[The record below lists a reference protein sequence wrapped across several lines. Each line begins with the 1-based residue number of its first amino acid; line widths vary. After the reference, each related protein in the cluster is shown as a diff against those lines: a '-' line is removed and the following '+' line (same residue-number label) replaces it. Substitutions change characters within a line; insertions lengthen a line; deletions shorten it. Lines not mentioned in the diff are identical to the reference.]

1 MQKQDETSNTNN
13 FSTHFLH
20 TLRIPVILG
29 KSKDLKLAKCSSH
42 GIPWHLGPKSEF
54 RNAYDDVTWW
64 QRQCWSVC
72 FTWIS
77 VKHLKKTMIWIWLC
91 ICVLF
96 EDLFIFS
103 RRLQGSASRHFIIV
117 IGELTSTHINSP
129 AEVTCCRP
137 QQLPSSL
144 PAKYHGYQKG
154 KAAEQQLPRV
164 LGVPHFDP
172 FSTLPW
178 GYPIPG

>member
-1 MQKQDETSNTNN
+1 MDRPKMRWLFGEHLISILSNFMIFYACQTLSMQKQDETSNTNN

-77 VKHLKKTMIWIWLC
+77 VKHLKKPWFGSDFASAFCLK
-91 ICVLF
+91 ICSSSVVDF
-96 EDLFIFS
+96 K
-103 RRLQGSASRHFIIV
+103 V
-117 IGELTSTHINSP
+117 
-129 AEVTCCRP
+129 
-137 QQLPSSL
+137 QLPDISS
-144 PAKYHGYQKG
+144 
-154 KAAEQQLPRV
+154 
-164 LGVPHFDP
+164 
-172 FSTLPW
+172 
-178 GYPIPG
+178 